1 MNDALGMYL
10 VITAE
15 HEALLAELAERERLR
30 GFQPARARAT
40 RARRLRAAV
49 GWPARFARRR
59 EARLVE
65 TAG

>member
-30 GFQPARARAT
+30 GFPPARARAT
-40 RARRLRAAV
+40 RTRRLRALV
-49 GWPARFARRR
+49 GRLARLARRR
-59 EARLVE
+59 EPRLVE